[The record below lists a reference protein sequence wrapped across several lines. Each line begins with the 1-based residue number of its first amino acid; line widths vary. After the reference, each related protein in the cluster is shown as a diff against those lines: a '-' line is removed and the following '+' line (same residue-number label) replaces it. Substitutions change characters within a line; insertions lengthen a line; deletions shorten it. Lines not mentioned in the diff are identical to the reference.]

1 MNRPKRAV
9 VLGFDCVE
17 PALLQKHIDEGYLP
31 TFKKIIDSGVMAEN
45 CLAPYPTITPPN
57 WTSIA
62 TGAWPGTHQITD
74 FWVHTPGKTPE
85 NANAVQAYS
94 SERVKAEFFWDA
106 LDKAGKKAI
115 VLNYPVSW
123 PSHMKNGI
131 VVGGEGLAIG
141 SHHDG
146 FPRLQI
152 EVSLASSQLITTGFY
167 PGAIRGKWQPA
178 EDWANLKE
186 PGQEPLEMAAAMTFP
201 TSRQKALPATWHVL
215 AQQSTDDGYDTVTL
229 SLTKDLKD
237 AFFTLKV
244 GGWSPKVFTKVQVA
258 AGGEREVFFRAKLI
272 ELSEDAEDFRLFLT
286 NMITT
291 DGWIS
296 PPEAIQKIVSP
307 DGVPVGESM
316 VPDYTTG
323 LVDADTYV
331 ELNEL
336 QSQWQGDA
344 AVSLLK
350 DGDWDLFYMHSHPI
364 DWMYHVFLADFDP
377 VKTDDPAKRA
387 WAWNIHRRIYQCE
400 DRLLARIVEVLP
412 EDTLIVLVSDHG
424 ATADGTLFDPFKALG
439 EAGLCVLSD
448 EIEKDLGGGLLGE
461 LMRRRGMGFHID
473 AKKSKAMPQRAVY
486 IYVHLKG
493 RDPEGIVEPED
504 YEKVQ
509 LEICDAL
516 YKYVDP
522 ATGKRPVALA
532 LPKKDARLLGLY
544 GDGIGDVVYAVYPWF
559 GSQHGHKLPTAEW
572 GLGSLKAML
581 VLNGPGIKKGA
592 RLQRTVGLVDIV
604 PTICHLTGLPLPQD
618 VDGAVIY
625 QAFEDPNFLRHQT
638 EELTDALAKMEA
650 ALSGKQE

>member
-1 MNRPKRAV
+1 MNKPKRAV
-9 VLGFDCVE
+9 VLGFDCAE
-17 PALLQKHIDEGYLP
+17 PALLLKHIEEGYLP
-31 TFKKIIDSGVMAEN
+31 NFKRIIEGGVFADN

-57 WTSIA
+57 WTTIA

-106 LDKAGKKAI
+106 LDKVGKKCV

-123 PSHMKNGI
+123 PSHMQNGI
-131 VVGGEGLAIG
+131 LVGGEGLAIG

-146 FPRLQI
+146 FPRLEI
-152 EVSLASSQLITTGFY
+152 EVSLASSQMITTGFY
-167 PGAIRGKWQPA
+167 PNAVRGKWEPA
-178 EDWANLKE
+178 EDWQNAGEL
-186 PGQEPLEMAAAMTFP
+186 GIDALEMTPEMKFP
-201 TSRQKALPATWHVL
+201 QSRQRALPATWYVL
-215 AQQSTDDGYDTVTL
+215 ARQSAGDGYDTITL
-229 SLTKDLKD
+229 SPSKDCQD

-244 GGWSPKVFTKVQVA
+244 GEWSPKVFTKVKTE
-258 AGGEREVFFRAKLI
+258 GGEREAFFKAKLV

-291 DGWIS
+291 DGWCS
-296 PPEAIQKIVSP
+296 PAEAIKKIDSP
-307 DGVPVGESM
+307 QGVPVGESM

-344 AVSLLK
+344 AVSFLK

-364 DWMYHVFLADFDP
+364 DWMYHVFMADFDP
-377 VKTDDPAKRA
+377 IKTDDARKRQ
-387 WAWNIHRRIYQCE
+387 WAWDVHRRIYASE
-400 DRLLARIVEVLP
+400 DRLLGRILEVLP
-412 EDTLIVLVSDHG
+412 EDALIVLVSDHG
-424 ATADGTLFDPFKALG
+424 ATADGQMFNPFEALG
-439 EAGLCVLSD
+439 QAGLCYLSD
-448 EIEKDLGGGLLGE
+448 EVVENLGGGLLGE
-461 LMRRRGMGFHID
+461 LMRRRGMGFRVD
-473 AKKSKAMPQRAVY
+473 AKRSKAMPQRAVY
-486 IYVHLKG
+486 VYVNLKG

-509 LEICDAL
+509 LEIVDAL

-522 ATGKRPVALA
+522 VTGKRPVALA

-572 GLGSLKAML
+572 GMGSLKSML
-581 VLNGPGIKKGA
+581 VFNGPGIKKGA

-604 PTICHLTGLPLPQD
+604 PTVSYLTGLPLPANAE
-618 VDGAVIY
+618 GAVIY
-625 QAFEDPNFLRHQT
+625 QALEDPNFKMHEV
-638 EELTDALAKMEA
+638 EELTDALTKMEA